1 MSEVKATVV
10 WQGMT
15 VDSYT
20 DMKTGEMELY
30 VPGGFPGTNLL
41 ATSTPSNGST
51 EWVVNNENLFRNSY
65 NNSQRNNNKPVLT
78 QEEFNK
84 TFDTQGT
91 TAFNNVR
98 SDVLSNDDNYDAV
111 QIPSEDVGSLK
122 QGHFSNNIPGVQD
135 PVTGVVVNSD
145 GTVPSD
151 PTQSGVLGQEPP
163 TGETTVLAPGQAAP
177 SDDSSS
183 TPVQSG
189 ADATAETSGGDDENP
204 IFTTPGSTEILR
216 YPEGEPPAGI
226 KYDYISIQ
234 AFEYKPP
241 GIQVQG
247 SYNESERT
255 GKPFETIILPMQPS
269 ITESNG
275 VSYGQDSA
283 NYLQLIAG
291 KAAIGAIE
299 GLSTVSF
306 ETVKKAASGLMEGAI
321 NVLQDGATKQ
331 YVAAY
336 FAGQAVGANLI
347 GRQTGNIVNPNLE
360 LLFNGPG
367 LRTFNFSFPLTPRS
381 DTETKTIRK
390 IIRAF
395 KRNMAPQRSSSSAFL
410 KSPRVFKLKYIFKD
424 NTENDTSHPFLNKF
438 KLCMLSRF
446 DVNYTP
452 DNSYMTFDD
461 GGMTR
466 YNIDMTFQEIVP
478 NYADEYPLNEN
489 NMGF

>member
-189 ADATAETSGGDDENP
+189 ADATGQTSGGDDENP
-204 IFTTPGSTEILR
+204 IFTTPGSTEVLR
-216 YPEGEPPAGI
+216 YPEGKPPEGI

-234 AFEYKPP
+234 AFEYKATK
-241 GIQVQG
+241 IQVQG
-247 SYNESERT
+247 LYNESERT
-255 GKPFETIILPMQPS
+255 GRQFETIILPMQPS

-321 NVLQDGATKQ
+321 NVLQDGATKE

-336 FAGQAVGANLI
+336 FAGQAVGTNLI
-347 GRQTGNIVNPNLE
+347 GRSTGNIVNPNLE

-466 YNIDMTFQEIVP
+466 YNITMTFNEIVP